1 MNNTTGTELTEVA
14 VAFAVFTL
22 LLSGEWYGGLEMEA
36 ILKVRRDGDG

>member
-22 LLSGEWYGGLEMEA
+22 LLLEWR
-36 ILKVRRDGDG
+36 VVWRVGDGSYP